1 MTISG
6 QNVTI
11 TAGNTPAGNKVLPGE
26 GSYAAGELKPNE
38 SITIRF
44 NAIIQ

>member
-1 MTISG
+1 
-6 QNVTI
+6 
-11 TAGNTPAGNKVLPGE
+11 VLPSE
-26 GSYAAGELKPNE
+26 GGYAAGELKPNE